1 MAKLYE
7 IVGELQD
14 FISANEG
21 LEDEQA
27 YKDTL
32 EALQGELDDKVSQW
46 ARCIK
51 NMEAERDAVKEE
63 ADRLTKRAKTID
75 NQVTHMKDTLL
86 MFLKAAGRDKAGDA
100 VIKASIAKNGGK
112 APLIVDITD
121 VLNIPQEFQKVT
133 VTANNEAIR
142 DALEHGVELDWAR
155 IGEKGEHINI
165 R

>member
-7 IVGELQD
+7 IVAELQD
-14 FISANEG
+14 FVTQNEG

-51 NMEAERDAVKEE
+51 NLDAEKTAVKEE
-63 ADRLTKRAKTID
+63 ADRLAAKAKSID
-75 NQVTHMKDTLL
+75 NQISHMKSTLM

-112 APLIVDITD
+112 APIIMNISEDDI
-121 VLNIPQEFQKVT
+121 PKEYQECIYR
-133 VTANNEAIR
+133 ANKEAIR
-142 DALEHGVELDWAR
+142 NALESGTELEWAYL
-155 IGEKGEHINI
+155 GERGEHINI
-165 R
+165 K

>member
-7 IVGELQD
+7 IVAELQD
-14 FISANEG
+14 FIEANEG

-51 NMEAERDAVKEE
+51 NMEAERNAVKEE
-63 ADRLTKRAKTID
+63 ADRLAKRAKSID
-75 NQVTHMKDTLL
+75 NQVAHRKDTLL

-112 APLIVDITD
+112 APIIMNISEDDI
-121 VLNIPQEFQKVT
+121 PKEYQECIYR
-133 VTANNEAIR
+133 ANKEAIR
-142 DALEHGVELDWAR
+142 NALESGTELEWAYL
-155 IGEKGEHINI
+155 GERGEHINI
-165 R
+165 K

>member
-14 FISANEG
+14 FINTNEG

-51 NMEAERDAVKEE
+51 NMEAERNAVKEE

-86 MFLKAAGRDKAGDA
+86 MFLKAARRTEAGDT
-100 VIKASIAKNGGK
+100 VLKVKIKRASV
-112 APLIVDITD
+112 APL
-121 VLNIPQEFQKVT
+121 
-133 VTANNEAIR
+133 
-142 DALEHGVELDWAR
+142 ELDIPPEEVPDEYKKVVIEVDKSAIKDAIKHGTEFSWAHM
-155 IGEKGEHINI
+155 GERREYINI
-165 R
+165 G

>member
-14 FISANEG
+14 FINTNEG

-51 NMEAERDAVKEE
+51 NMEAERNAVKEE
-63 ADRLTKRAKTID
+63 ADRLAKRAKSID
-75 NQVTHMKDTLL
+75 NQVAHMKDTLL

-112 APLIVDITD
+112 APIIMNISEDDI
-121 VLNIPQEFQKVT
+121 PKEYQECIYR
-133 VTANNEAIR
+133 ANKEAIR
-142 DALEHGVELDWAR
+142 NALESGTELEWAYL
-155 IGEKGEHINI
+155 GERGEHINI
-165 R
+165 K

>member
-14 FISANEG
+14 FINTNEG

-51 NMEAERDAVKEE
+51 NMEAERDAVKAE
-63 ADRLTKRAKTID
+63 ADRLAKRTKSID
-75 NQVTHMKDTLL
+75 NQITHMKDTLL

-112 APLIVDITD
+112 APIIMKISEDDIPKEYQQCVYRAD
-121 VLNIPQEFQKVT
+121 K
-133 VTANNEAIR
+133 EAIR
-142 DALEHGVELDWAR
+142 NALESGTELEWAYL
-155 IGEKGEHINI
+155 GERGEHINI
-165 R
+165 K

>member
-14 FISANEG
+14 FINTNEG

-51 NMEAERDAVKEE
+51 NMEAEKTAVKEE
-63 ADRLTKRAKTID
+63 ADRLAKRAKTID
-75 NQVTHMKDTLL
+75 SQITHMKDTLL

-112 APLIVDITD
+112 APLIVDYINAED
-121 VLNIPQEFQKVT
+121 LPQEFQKVT
-133 VTANNEAIR
+133 VTANNDAIR
-142 DALEHGVELDWAR
+142 DALEHGIELDWAR
-155 IGEKGEHINI
+155 IGERGEHINI
-165 R
+165 K

>member
-14 FISANEG
+14 FIEANEG

-121 VLNIPQEFQKVT
+121 ALNIPQEFQKVT
-133 VTANNEAIR
+133 ITANNEAIR

-155 IGEKGEHINI
+155 IGERGEHINI

>member
-7 IVGELQD
+7 IVAELQD
-14 FISANEG
+14 FVTQNEG

-51 NMEAERDAVKEE
+51 NMEAERNAVKEE
-63 ADRLTKRAKTID
+63 ADRLAKRAKSID
-75 NQVTHMKDTLL
+75 NQVAHMKDTLL

-112 APLIVDITD
+112 APIIMNISEDDI
-121 VLNIPQEFQKVT
+121 PKEYQECIYR
-133 VTANNEAIR
+133 ANKEAIR
-142 DALEHGVELDWAR
+142 NALESGTELEWAYL
-155 IGEKGEHINI
+155 GERGEHINI
-165 R
+165 K